1 MYFHFKWFIYTP
13 PFSTFRVGEKIED
26 VLFEVKFLALNKQW
40 CVCVL
45 VLRFQGA
52 VFQLRDTN
60 R

>member
-1 MYFHFKWFIYTP
+1 MHATID
-13 PFSTFRVGEKIED
+13 EED
-26 VLFEVKFLALNKQW
+26 SPHKVTKSELRWQRRTQGWSLDQSMCV

>member
-1 MYFHFKWFIYTP
+1 ME
-13 PFSTFRVGEKIED
+13 VDDEKEEQKVD
-26 VLFEVKFLALNKQW
+26 DDNEERNV